1 MMTEGFRLTTDGWR
15 LVTAA
20 AVLVVLFTPA
30 AADAQCAMC
39 RKALDSPEGRQMV
52 AALRSGILVLLA
64 APFAVF
70 GTVAT
75 LAIRRFRKSERWPR
89 RVL

>member
-1 MMTEGFRLTTDGWR
+1 MTQGFRPKTDGWR
-15 LVTAA
+15 LVTVAV
-20 AVLVVLFTPA
+20 VLVVLFMPA

-39 RKALDSPEGRQMV
+39 RRALDSPEGRQMIG
-52 AALRSGILVLLA
+52 ALRSGILFLLV

-75 LAIRRFRKSERWPR
+75 LAIRRFRK
-89 RVL
+89 